1 MNNQI
6 FIGILI
12 PFIGTSLGAGCVLF
26 MKKQISQTLH
36 QTLTSFSAGV
46 MLAASIWSLII
57 PSIEQSPFDG
67 RLAFIPAVAGFW
79 LGILFLLFTNMII
92 SHLHADN
99 TKVYKQNEHF
109 TKTAIMVFAII
120 LHNIPEGMAV
130 GVIYAGLM
138 CGNSAIT
145 LTGALSLAIGIS
157 IQNFPEGAIISMPL
171 HAVGINKGKSFLYGV
186 LSGVVEPIGAVITIL
201 AAEQIIPALPYLLSF
216 AAGSMIYVILNELVS
231 DMLEGEHH
239 NMGIIFFAVG
249 FSIMMALDV
258 ALG

>member
-6 FIGILI
+6 IIGILI

-26 MKKQISQTLH
+26 MKNQISQTLH
-36 QTLTSFSAGV
+36 KTLTSFSAGV

-57 PSIEQSPFDG
+57 PSIEQSAFEG
-67 RLAFIPAVAGFW
+67 RLAFIPAVVGFW

-92 SHLHADN
+92 SHLHVDN
-99 TKVYKQNEHF
+99 TKVHKQNEHF

-130 GVIYAGLM
+130 GVIYAGLL

-145 LTGALSLAIGIS
+145 ITGALSLAIGIA
-157 IQNFPEGAIISMPL
+157 IQNFPEGAIISMPI

-186 LSGVVEPIGAVITIL
+186 LSGIVEPIGAVITIL
-201 AAEQIIPALPYLLSF
+201 AAEQIIPALPYMLSF
-216 AAGSMIYVILNELVS
+216 AAGSMIYVILNELVP
-231 DMLEGEHH
+231 DMFEGEHS
-239 NMGIIFFAVG
+239 NMGVIFFAVG